1 MSFEPSIAF
10 AGMLSDSAVRVAQDQ
25 AGRYPQ
31 RPDPTLIADMGWSGV
46 LVPEAQGGV
55 GGDFADLA
63 SIVEALARHG
73 VDLPVITRCGIVPT
87 VLSALPESALASLLL
102 EACAEGGAVIE
113 LAGPLSASEPMKPLT
128 ARPHGS
134 AWRVSGATAEAAL
147 TEDCTHVLLVC
158 QEEGGGPVLA
168 VVPRAALAEPSAIA
182 YRTMEDQ
189 VVQSYEL
196 SHWALPPDTVLATG
210 PQARAALRA
219 GWRLAVAAVAADT
232 VACMGESLARAIA
245 YLLERKQFG
254 QALADFQA
262 LRHDAARLYI
272 EYEIARNLL
281 QASLRS
287 LDAKRPGPAE
297 DAVFDL
303 LGMHVGQQAV
313 PFAETVIQLHGGMGM
328 TREMPAAR
336 LAVRMLANAVRHG
349 DPLAHR
355 HSLHQM
361 RTA

>member
-10 AGMLSDSAVRVAQDQ
+10 AGMLSDSAARVAQDQ

-31 RPDPTLIADMGWSGV
+31 RPDATLIGDMGWSGV

-55 GGDFADLA
+55 GGGFADLA
-63 SIVEALARHG
+63 SIVEALARHA

-87 VLSALPESALASLLL
+87 VLSALPGCALASSLSN
-102 EACAEGGAVIE
+102 ACAEGEAVIE
-113 LAGPLSASEPMKPLT
+113 LAGPLSASEPVRPLA
-128 ARPHGS
+128 ARLHGN

-147 TEDCTHVLLVC
+147 TGDCTHVLLVC
-158 QEEGGGPVLA
+158 EEEGRGPVLA
-168 VVPRAALAEPSAIA
+168 AVPRAALAGQPVTA
-182 YRTMEDQ
+182 YRTMEDLP
-189 VVQSYEL
+189 VQSHAL
-196 SHWALPPDTVLATG
+196 DDWPLPPDTVLANG
-210 PQARAALRA
+210 PQAQEALRA
-219 GWRLAVAAVAADT
+219 GWRVAVAAVAADT
-232 VACMGESLARAIA
+232 VACMGASLSRAIA

-254 QALADFQA
+254 QALAEFQA

-287 LDAKRPGPAE
+287 LEAERPGPAT
-297 DAVFDL
+297 DAALDL

-313 PFAETVIQLHGGMGM
+313 PFAETIIQLHGGMGM

-355 HSLHQM
+355 QRLHQM